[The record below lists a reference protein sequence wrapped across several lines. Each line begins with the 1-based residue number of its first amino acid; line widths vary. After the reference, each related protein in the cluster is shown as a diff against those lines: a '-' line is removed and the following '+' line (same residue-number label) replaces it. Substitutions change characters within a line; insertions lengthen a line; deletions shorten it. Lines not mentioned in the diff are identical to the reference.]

1 MGAHVLKSR
10 PSCLI
15 PKRNQDVV
23 VDDDDSDNRFD
34 DGDDVDEVM
43 IN

>member
-23 VDDDDSDNRFD
+23 VVVDDDDDDSD
-34 DGDDVDEVM
+34 DGDDEVM

>member
-15 PKRNQDVV
+15 PKKNQDAVV
-23 VDDDDSDNRFD
+23 VDDDSDD
-34 DGDDVDEVM
+34 DLDDVDEVM